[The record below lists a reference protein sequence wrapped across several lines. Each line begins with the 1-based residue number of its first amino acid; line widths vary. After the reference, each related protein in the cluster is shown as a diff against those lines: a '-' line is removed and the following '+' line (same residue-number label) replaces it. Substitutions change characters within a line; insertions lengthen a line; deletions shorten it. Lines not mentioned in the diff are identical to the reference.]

1 MQMGNILENVWG
13 LFCFYAA
20 QLLVNVS
27 LYDVNFV
34 QYKNGKWA
42 SAKFEF
48 NNPRI
53 CFCAANTQKLIR
65 EINSVYS
72 IL

>member
-13 LFCFYAA
+13 LLCFYAA

-27 LYDVNFV
+27 WYDVNFV
-34 QYKNGKWA
+34 QYKNDKWA
-42 SAKFEF
+42 SAKREF

-53 CFCAANTQKLIR
+53 CFCAAKREKLIPQ
-65 EINSVYS
+65 N
-72 IL
+72 